1 MVPRQPL
8 VVGAAQGQAVKILV
22 TGAAGQLGRELVDVA
37 TGAGHDVFAA
47 SRAELDVTKPEVVR
61 AVVLREQPAVIVH
74 AAAWT
79 AVDACESDREKAML
93 HNGAA
98 TRFVVDAAREVGARV
113 IYISTDYVFDG
124 TKPTPYVEA
133 DVPNPQSVYG
143 VSKLTGE
150 QAVDTSIDSVVRIS
164 WVCGF
169 HGANMVK
176 TILRIAAQQDTL
188 TFVDDQVGCPTFADD
203 AAAMITRLATEARP
217 GIWHVT
223 NQGAVSW
230 YEFTREVLRAAG
242 HDPARVK
249 PVRTRDLVPARPAP
263 RPANSVLDN
272 AALRTAGISL
282 LDDFRVPLARLVS
295 RLTAQN

>member
-1 MVPRQPL
+1 
-8 VVGAAQGQAVKILV
+8 VKILV
-22 TGAAGQLGRELVDVA
+22 TGAAGQLGREVVDVA
-37 TGAGHDVFAA
+37 TSAGHDVFAA
-47 SRAELDVTKPEVVR
+47 SRAELDVTNPEVVR
-61 AVVLREQPAVIVH
+61 AVVSREQPAVIIH

-93 HNGAA
+93 HNGSA

-113 IYISTDYVFDG
+113 VYISTDYVFDG
-124 TKPTPYVEA
+124 TKPTPYVET

-143 VSKLTGE
+143 ASKLAGE
-150 QAVDTSIDSVVRIS
+150 QALDTAIDTVVRIS

-176 TILRIAAQQDTL
+176 TILQIAGQQDTL
-188 TFVDDQVGCPTFADD
+188 TFVDDQIGCPTFADD
-203 AAAMITRLATEARP
+203 AAAMITRLATEART

-230 YEFTREVLRAAG
+230 YDFTREVLRAAG

-282 LDDFRVPLARLVS
+282 LDDFRVPLARLVT

>member
-1 MVPRQPL
+1 M
-8 VVGAAQGQAVKILV
+8 KILV
-22 TGAAGQLGRELVDVA
+22 TGAAGQLGREVVDVA
-37 TGAGHDVFAA
+37 TSAGHDVFAA

-61 AVVLREQPAVIVH
+61 AVVSREQPAVIVH

-113 IYISTDYVFDG
+113 VYISTDYVFDG
-124 TKPTPYVEA
+124 TKPTPFVET

-143 VSKLTGE
+143 ASKLEGE
-150 QAVDTSIDSVVRIS
+150 QAVDTSIDTVVRIS

-188 TFVDDQVGCPTFADD
+188 TFVDDQIGCPTFADD
-203 AAAMITRLATEARP
+203 AAAMITRLAIEERP

-242 HDPARVK
+242 YDPARVK

-282 LDDFRVPLARLVS
+282 LDDFRVPLARLVT
-295 RLTAQN
+295 RLNAQN

>member
-1 MVPRQPL
+1 M
-8 VVGAAQGQAVKILV
+8 KILV
-22 TGAAGQLGRELVDVA
+22 TGAAGQLGREVVDVA
-37 TGAGHDVFAA
+37 TSAGHDVFAA

-61 AVVLREQPAVIVH
+61 AVVSREQPAVIVH

-113 IYISTDYVFDG
+113 VYISTDYVFDG
-124 TKPTPYVEA
+124 TKPTPFVET

-143 VSKLTGE
+143 ASKLEGE
-150 QAVDTSIDSVVRIS
+150 QAVDTSIDTVVRIS

-188 TFVDDQVGCPTFADD
+188 TFVDDQIGCPTFADD
-203 AAAMITRLATEARP
+203 AAAMITRLAIEERP

-242 HDPARVK
+242 YDPARVK

-282 LDDFRVPLARLVS
+282 LDDFRVPLARLVT

>member
-1 MVPRQPL
+1 

-22 TGAAGQLGRELVDVA
+22 TGAAGQLGREIVDVA
-37 TGAGHDVFAA
+37 TGDGHDVFAA
-47 SRAELDVTKPEVVR
+47 SRAELDVTKPDVVR
-61 AVVLREQPAVIVH
+61 AVVLRERPAVIVH

-79 AVDACESDREKAML
+79 AVDACESDGNKAML

-98 TRFVVDAAREVGARV
+98 SRFVVDAAREVGARV
-113 IYISTDYVFDG
+113 VYISTDYVFDG
-124 TKPTPYVEA
+124 TKPTPYVET

-143 VSKLTGE
+143 ASKLAGE
-150 QAVDTSIDSVVRIS
+150 QAVDTAIDTVVRVS
-164 WVCGF
+164 WLSGF

-188 TFVDDQVGCPTFADD
+188 TFVDDQIGCPTFADD
-203 AAAMITRLATEARP
+203 AAKMITRLATEARP
-217 GIWHVT
+217 GTWHVT

-242 HDPARVK
+242 HDPARVQ
-249 PVRTRDLVPARPAP
+249 PVRTRDLVPPRPAP

-272 AALRTAGISL
+272 AAMRGAGIPL
-282 LDDFRVPLARLVS
+282 LDDFRIPLARLVT
-295 RLTAQN
+295 RLTA